1 MYPLDILTL
10 FPPFPRENKIFVVM
24 SFADE
29 FQPRWENVIAP
40 AIESVE
46 FEGITLQ
53 AHRVDNRKVSD
64 SIVTEIVTGISN
76 YRLIFADISSHF
88 VENRIAVRNGNVM
101 YEVGIAH
108 AVRLPEEV
116 LLFRSDREPLLF
128 DVANVR
134 INRYDPDGQPEEAR
148 QGVEGAI
155 RNALLEVDNR
165 RHLSVQRTLD
175 TVDFQTLGIL
185 LAINAQPSG
194 ITPPKVRTMRDVM
207 NAVGEGRGILRVLE
221 LGLVR
226 AELVDMGTQV
236 PDADADAEDN
246 MRYRITPFGK
256 VVVEAAHE
264 RFGIKALQR
273 ETERLQWR
281 IQELQKK

>member
-1 MYPLDILTL
+1 MYPIDILTL
-10 FPPFPRENKIFVVM
+10 FPPFPRENKVFVAM

-46 FEGITLQ
+46 VDGDTLQ

-76 YRLIFADISSHF
+76 SRLIFADISSHF
-88 VENRIAVRNGNVM
+88 AENRIAVRNGNVM

-116 LLFRSDREPLLF
+116 LLFRSDRDPLLF

-134 INRYDPDGQPEEAR
+134 INRYDPEGQPEEAR

-165 RHLSVQRTLD
+165 RNLSVQRTLD
-175 TVDFQTLGIL
+175 SLDFQTLGVL

-226 AELVDMGTQV
+226 AVLVEMGNQVLDM
-236 PDADADAEDN
+236 DADAEDN

-256 VVVEAAHE
+256 AVVEVAYE
-264 RFGIKALQR
+264 RFGTAALQR
-273 ETERLQWR
+273 EIERLQRR
-281 IQELQKK
+281 IQEL